1 MDCALVRE
9 EREGATCGPDGSP
22 LNPKNTLGSRE
33 KMAEIMFETFKVPAI
48 NVAIPARLLLF
59 VARVAE
65 VLRRHE
71 GPSPKR
77 LDSDENVKP

>member
-1 MDCALVRE
+1 MVRE
-9 EREGATCGPDGSP
+9 EREGASCGPDGSP

-48 NVAIPARLLLF
+48 NVAIPALLLLF
-59 VARVAE
+59 ARVAE
-65 VLRRHE
+65 VVQRHE
-71 GPSPKR
+71 GPSPKS

>member
-59 VARVAE
+59 VRVAE
-65 VLRRHE
+65 VVRRHD
-71 GPSPKR
+71 GLSPKS